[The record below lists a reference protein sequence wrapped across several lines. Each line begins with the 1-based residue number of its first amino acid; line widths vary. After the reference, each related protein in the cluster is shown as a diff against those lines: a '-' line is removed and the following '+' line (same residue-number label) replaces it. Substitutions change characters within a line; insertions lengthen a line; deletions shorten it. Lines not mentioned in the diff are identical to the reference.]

1 MSKENM
7 VKPFMLRDGAW
18 WLLVL
23 LRGFNIHFLY
33 RTDWIFP
40 IAATYQVTLSNS
52 SALETIE
59 SSQASILYQA
69 TLSRIDGTQV
79 QQLPTVVSV
88 TLVAE
93 GTPSNTVSGNN
104 QMFPSEIL
112 YDE

>member
-1 MSKENM
+1 M
-7 VKPFMLRDGAW
+7 
-18 WLLVL
+18 
-23 LRGFNIHFLY
+23 I
-33 RTDWIFP
+33 
-40 IAATYQVTLSNS
+40 LSNS
-52 SALETIE
+52 SVLETIE

-69 TLSRIDGTQV
+69 TLSKINGAQILK
-79 QQLPTVVSV
+79 LPAVVSV